1 MSQPTSPEPS
11 EPEAPAPQR
20 ITFAQAYQLA
30 FDAAAQGRFPQA
42 EAIYRT
48 LMAAAPPP
56 QAPVVLNLG
65 LALEE
70 QGKYAEAEA
79 LYRDALAT
87 RPDDPDFRRR
97 LGYLRLRNGDFEAG
111 WPLYEDRIPTGARRP
126 QLSFPEWT
134 GEDVGSLLV
143 LPEQGLGDHIMFA
156 RFVADLRRRG
166 IRVTLGSRPPLARLL
181 QPLADE
187 TLVAEG
193 SVSIPRHDAW
203 VLAASLPWRLGVTA
217 DTLSGAPYL
226 PGAGEGR
233 GVGLV
238 ATGNPGHVNDARRSL
253 PQDVTAEMLAWP
265 GVRSLAPATTGSVDF
280 EDTRRII
287 ADLDVVVSVDT
298 AVAHLAGAMGKP
310 CFLLLP
316 FHPDWRWMRDRD
328 DSPWYASMRLFRQ
341 PAPGDWSSV
350 VGDVRR
356 ALDARR

>member
-1 MSQPTSPEPS
+1 MSHPTPPEPQS
-11 EPEAPAPQR
+11 PAPQR
-20 ITFAQAYQLA
+20 VTFAQAYQLA
-30 FDAAAQGRFPQA
+30 FDAAAQGRFAQA
-42 EAIYRT
+42 ETIYRA
-48 LMAAAPPP
+48 LMAGAPPP

-79 LYRDALAT
+79 LYRDVLAT
-87 RPDDPDFRRR
+87 RPDDPDFGRR
-97 LGYLRLRNGDFEAG
+97 LAYLLLRNGDFAEG
-111 WPLYEDRIPTGARRP
+111 WPLYEHRIPTGARKP
-126 QLSFPEWT
+126 QLSFPEWA
-134 GEDVGSLLV
+134 GEEVGSLLV

-156 RFVADLRRRG
+156 RFVADLRKRG
-166 IRVTLGSRPPLARLL
+166 VRVTLGSRPPLARLL

-187 TLVAEG
+187 TLLADG
-193 SVSIPRHDAW
+193 AVSIPRHDAW

-217 DTLSGAPYL
+217 HTLSGESYL
-226 PGAGEGR
+226 PGGG
-233 GVGLV
+233 GGGGGGIGLV
-238 ATGNPGHVNDARRSL
+238 AAGNPGHVNDARRSL
-253 PQDVTAEMLAWP
+253 PADVAAEMLAWP
-265 GVRSLAPATTGSVDF
+265 GVRSLAPSATGAADF
-280 EDTRRII
+280 EDTRRIV
-287 ADLDVVVSVDT
+287 ANLDVVISVDT

-350 VGDVRR
+350 VGEVRR